1 MPDLDT
7 RVRLAAFAFLEEQ
20 VRLAGEEGSLRR
32 DLLQAGFIFE
42 GQRVSL
48 VSRQG
53 IFKPRLLA
61 EIPLSITTVAVR
73 AASMTLR
80 QPASAFSEVSPRS

>member
-42 GQRVSL
+42 GRRVSL
-48 VSRQG
+48 VS
-53 IFKPRLLA
+53 
-61 EIPLSITTVAVR
+61 
-73 AASMTLR
+73 
-80 QPASAFSEVSPRS
+80 